1 MESSVYAELVGY
13 CGKTVLGESSF
24 RVNLSH
30 KETNE
35 LFNEL
40 FGEADF
46 EDIVAYFILI
56 GILID
61 PVATDRL
68 VLRIDDGN
76 LSKLWIATKED

>member
-1 MESSVYAELVGY
+1 MRMMMESSVYAELVGY
-13 CGKTVLGESSF
+13 RDKTKLGKSSF

-68 VLRIDDGN
+68 VLRIDRK
-76 LSKLWIATKED
+76 SVV